1 MRRPL
6 LVAIVA
12 AGTALF
18 LWYLVKEAAE
28 AEEEMRMRGFGD

>member
-6 LVAIVA
+6 LVAIIA

-18 LWYLVKEAAE
+18 LWRLLKFAAE